1 MARGQPAYRRDWMKI
16 AIGNDHAAWE
26 MKADLMKLMKAR
38 GIDVLDLGAN
48 GPESVD
54 YPDFGSKVCSAILA
68 GEADRGILLC
78 GTGIGMS
85 IVANKFKGIRA
96 ALCGDCF
103 SARMSRMHNDANV
116 LVMGARVIG
125 ASLAEEI
132 TKSWLDAG
140 FEGGR
145 HMIRLDKIKGLESK

>member
-1 MARGQPAYRRDWMKI
+1 MKI

-26 MKADLMKLMKAR
+26 MKAELVDLMKKLDIEV
-38 GIDVLDLGAN
+38 IDMGTS

-54 YPDFGSKVCSAILA
+54 YPDFGSKVCDAVVS
-68 GEADRGILLC
+68 GKADRGILLC

-85 IVANKFKGIRA
+85 IVANKYKGIRA

-103 SARMSRMHNDANV
+103 SARMSRLHNDSNV

-125 ASLAEEI
+125 ASLADEI
-132 TKSWLDAG
+132 TKVWLKTE

-145 HMIRLDKIKGLESK
+145 HMIRLDKIKGLEKTIQEK

>member
-1 MARGQPAYRRDWMKI
+1 MKI
-16 AIGNDHAAWE
+16 AIGNDHAANE
-26 MKADLMKLMKAR
+26 MKANLVKFLEGR
-38 GIDVLDLGAN
+38 GIEVLDMGTN

-54 YPDFGSKVCSAILA
+54 YPDYGSKVCSAVTS
-68 GEADRGILLC
+68 GKADRGILLC

-85 IVANKFKGIRA
+85 IVANKFHGIRA
-96 ALCGDCF
+96 ALCSEEF

-125 ASLAEEI
+125 LSLADSI
-132 TKSWLDAG
+132 TGAWLETE

-145 HMIRLDKIKGLESK
+145 HMIRLDKIKGLEKLR

>member
-1 MARGQPAYRRDWMKI
+1 MKI
-16 AIGNDHAAWE
+16 AIGNDHAAFE
-26 MKADLMKLMKAR
+26 MKAEIVEVLKEHSIEV
-38 GIDVLDLGAN
+38 IDMGTN

-54 YPDFGSKVCSAILA
+54 YPDFGSRVCNAIIS
-68 GEADRGILLC
+68 GEADRGILIC

-103 SARMSRMHNDANV
+103 SARMSREHNDANV

-125 ASLAEEI
+125 ASVADEI
-132 TKSWLDAG
+132 TRVWLKTE

-145 HMIRLDKIKGLESK
+145 HIIRLDKIRGLEKQ